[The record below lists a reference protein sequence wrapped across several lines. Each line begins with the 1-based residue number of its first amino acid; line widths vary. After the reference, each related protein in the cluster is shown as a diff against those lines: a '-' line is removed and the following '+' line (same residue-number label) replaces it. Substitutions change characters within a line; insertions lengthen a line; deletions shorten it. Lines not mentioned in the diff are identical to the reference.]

1 MGITHHSNYIC
12 WMEESHVAFLKDIGW
27 NYLKLEEMGIIS
39 PVIDVRC
46 QYKNTTT
53 FADKVIIETTVKTY
67 SGIKLILQ
75 YEMKNE
81 VGKIVALA
89 ESAHCFLDKDGKM
102 LRLAKQ
108 FPAFYQALCDE
119 EAKE

>member
-1 MGITHHSNYIC
+1 MKSNIMRQIVWKSNYIC
-12 WMEESHVAFLKDIGW
+12 WMEEARVAFLKEIGW
-27 NYLKLEEMGIIS
+27 DYSKLEEKGIIS

-53 FADKVIIETTVKTY
+53 FADKVMIETTVKKF

-81 VGKIVALA
+81 AGKIVALA
-89 ESAHCFLDKDGKM
+89 ESFSKM
-102 LRLAKQ
+102 LCLAKQ
-108 FPAFYQALCDE
+108 FPEFYQALCDE

>member
-1 MGITHHSNYIC
+1 
-12 WMEESHVAFLKDIGW
+12 MEEARVAFLKDIGW
-27 NYLKLEEMGIIS
+27 EYAKLEEMRIIS

-53 FADKVIIETTVKTY
+53 FADKVMIEPTVKKF

-81 VGKIVALA
+81 VGKIVVLA
-89 ESAHCFLDKDGKM
+89 ESS
-102 LRLAKQ
+102 R
-108 FPAFYQALCDE
+108 
-119 EAKE
+119 